1 VSFATARFQWEEGG
15 RYLATVPDDDRP
27 AIERVAEHIV
37 DELRRRLGGPFSVD
51 ELVDLYR
58 QGADWC
64 LQLAYELAPETPAA
78 WDSRVADAAFLRY
91 SREAFDFA
99 GGRRRTA
106 PDQRRSD
113 YDA

>member
-1 VSFATARFQWEEGG
+1 VSFATARFQWEEGA
-15 RYLATVPDDDRP
+15 RHLAAVPDADRR
-27 AIERVAEHIV
+27 AIERVSEHIV

-51 ELVDLYR
+51 ELVELHN
-58 QGADWC
+58 QGTDWA

-91 SREAFDFA
+91 AREAYDYA

-106 PDQRRSD
+106 PD
-113 YDA
+113 